1 MEEDKYI
8 SSTVK
13 LSTVIC
19 MSKIILW
26 FFLVESGW
34 IIFRIIICS
43 WNRESV

>member
-13 LSTVIC
+13 LSPVIC

-26 FFLVESGW
+26 FFLGG
-34 IIFRIIICS
+34 RGG
-43 WNRESV
+43 